1 MTTGRK
7 HKERQCFVE
16 ALRKL
21 DGRWGVSFHEDDFY
35 DLHYSDLFTQMWQ
48 QGDRAVTR
56 SEAYAMMRN
65 VSIQTAKKYLN
76 QAIENDY
83 LLELDNPQ
91 DRRSKLVKMSP
102 KLQERF
108 ERLIDESLKDFCTAL
123 KL

>member
-7 HKERQCFVE
+7 HKERQCFVA
-16 ALRKL
+16 ALRNL
-21 DGRWGVSFHEDDFY
+21 DGRWGASFHEDDFY

-65 VSIQTAKKYLN
+65 ISIQTAKKYLN
-76 QAIENDY
+76 QAIENGY

-108 ERLIDESLKDFCTAL
+108 ERLIDESLKDFRMAL
-123 KL
+123 KQ

>member
-1 MTTGRK
+1 MSRGRK
-7 HKERQCFVE
+7 HQERQRFVE

-21 DGRWGVSFHEDDFY
+21 DGRWAASFHEDDFY

-48 QGDRAVTR
+48 QGERAVTR

-65 VSIQTAKKYLN
+65 ISIQTAKKYLN
-76 QAIENDY
+76 QAIENGY

-91 DRRSKLVKMSP
+91 DRRSRLVCMSP

-108 ERLIDESLKDFCTAL
+108 ERLIDDSLKDFRAAL
-123 KL
+123 KP